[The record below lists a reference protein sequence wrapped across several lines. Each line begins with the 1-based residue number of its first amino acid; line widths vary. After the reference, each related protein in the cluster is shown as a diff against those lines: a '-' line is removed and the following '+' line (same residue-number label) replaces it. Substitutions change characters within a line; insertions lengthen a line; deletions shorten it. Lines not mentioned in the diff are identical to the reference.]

1 MLVVLNVV
9 AGQFYQIVKLL
20 LCVGKAVYAVWGK
33 KAGNIHIALC
43 HLSGAALYTYQ
54 IKKSH

>member
-1 MLVVLNVV
+1 MLVVLNVI

-33 KAGNIHIALC
+33 KAGNVHIALC
-43 HLSGAALYTYQ
+43 HLSRAALHTCQ